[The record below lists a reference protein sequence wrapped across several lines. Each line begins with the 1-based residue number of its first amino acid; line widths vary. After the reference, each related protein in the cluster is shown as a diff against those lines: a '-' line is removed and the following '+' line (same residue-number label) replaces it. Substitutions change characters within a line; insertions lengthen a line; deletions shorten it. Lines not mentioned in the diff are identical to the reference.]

1 MTPQRNAAATEIPWD
16 LFHAVLHEARSP
28 LTVAAY
34 ASEILLHTPG
44 PLSSRKLRANI
55 EAIDAAS
62 REASVCIGLLARTI
76 EVEQAGHGPLPEP
89 FSLDAFRDPHALSP
103 GPAID
108 AGATAWIDPRI
119 GSGFAS
125 TLWELASLFPSP
137 RPTLDALRVED
148 GSIVLRLRTRGS
160 GGFAR
165 AILEAADRMRAP
177 GRARAVAQPPFHVHF
192 RASLLR
198 RCLELLGGT
207 TQTPRPARQANEI
220 IVQIPCHARGATS
233 QRTSP
238 TSHPCK

>member
-1 MTPQRNAAATEIPWD
+1 MTPQKNATATEIPWG
-16 LFHAVLHEARSP
+16 LFHDVLHEARSP

-34 ASEILLHTPG
+34 AAEILLHAPG
-44 PLSSRKLRANI
+44 PLSSRNVRANI
-55 EAIDAAS
+55 EAIHAAS
-62 REASVCIGLLARTI
+62 REASVCIGLLSRTI
-76 EVEQAGHGPLPEP
+76 EVEEAGHGPRPEP
-89 FSLDAFRDPHALSP
+89 FSLDTFRDPHALSP

-108 AGATAWIDPRI
+108 AEATAWIDPRI

-165 AILEAADRMRAP
+165 SIMEPADRKRAA

-192 RASLLR
+192 RVSLLR

-207 TQTPRPARQANEI
+207 TRTSRPARQANEV
-220 IVQIPCHARGATS
+220 IVQIPCLAHGATS
-233 QRTSP
+233 QKTSP